1 LEENTLRRLFSMTSQ
16 IQNKA
21 VSQKIYR
28 TCFPKLN
35 MKYTTLILPVITVF
49 LLQNCGDKDNSD
61 AELFTNTIE
70 IQKDFL
76 LGDSPELQFE
86 MLDIIN
92 LEAEGNPPLS
102 TVQDIAFSKH
112 FFFLLDNK
120 LGLLK
125 FDYSGN
131 LLGTI
136 GEMGEGPEEY
146 IMPYAI
152 YLEEKE
158 NIVLV
163 ADWVKMVLI
172 SYDLE
177 GNFIGSSR
185 LPGRPI
191 SLYHENDTLLVIQ
204 EGLFGSNEATR
215 NVLLSSFEPKTLEV
229 IKHQKSPLYSYTSKF
244 TIIHRFPR
252 ILGRIKES
260 TLFYLPQTRVRGLV
274 EHKDTI
280 YRKVKDHLVP
290 EYLLHFKGFEKEDL
304 PVIEYVEMFEGY
316 ATLLFKFNKQS
327 FLVLLDLVNNVPLS
341 FLKQPEDTNLT
352 GIKIQRLPKHL
363 SEDLFYS
370 ILRNEGGMQEKN
382 PLIVLYR
389 LVSPSLNGNRDSER

>member
-1 LEENTLRRLFSMTSQ
+1 
-16 IQNKA
+16 
-21 VSQKIYR
+21 
-28 TCFPKLN
+28 

-61 AELFTNTIE
+61 AVLFTNTIE

-76 LGDSPELQFE
+76 LAVSSELQFE
-86 MLDIIN
+86 MLDTIN
-92 LEAEGNPPLS
+92 LGAEGNPPLS
-102 TVQDIAFSKH
+102 SVQDIVFSKH

-125 FDYSGN
+125 FDNSGK
-131 LLGTI
+131 LLRMI
-136 GEMGEGPEEY
+136 GKMGNGPNEY

-152 YLEEKE
+152 YLRE
-158 NIVLV
+158 NKVFV

-172 SYDLE
+172 SYDFD
-177 GNFIGSSR
+177 GNFISSIR

-191 SLYHENDTLLVIQ
+191 SLYHENNTLLVIQ
-204 EGLFGSNEATR
+204 EGLFGSNEETR
-215 NVLLSSFEPKTLEV
+215 NILLSSFDPKTLEV
-229 IKHQKSPLYSYTSKF
+229 IKHQKSPLYSYISKF
-244 TIIHRFPR
+244 IIIHRFPR
-252 ILGRIKES
+252 ILGRLKES

-280 YRKVKDHLVP
+280 YRKVEDRLIP
-290 EYLLHFKGFEKEDL
+290 EYLLRFTGFEKEDL

-316 ATLLFKFNKQS
+316 ATLLFKFDKQS
-327 FLVLLDLVNNVPLS
+327 FLVLLDLVNNVPLA
-341 FLKQPEDTNLT
+341 FLKQPNDTNLT
-352 GIKIQRLPKHL
+352 AIKIQRLPKHM

-370 ILRNEGGMQEKN
+370 IIRNEGGMEEKN

-389 LVSPSLNGNRDSER
+389 LVSPSLKGDRDSEK